1 MPTYEY
7 VCEKCDHEF
16 EIFQSIKADPLKD
29 CPKCKGKVRRMIG
42 TGAGI
47 IFKGSGFYETDY
59 RSESYKS
66 GAKKESDSKKSSS
79 KSDSKSKS
87 GNKSNSS
94 ISCRYQS
101 VNQQNNQH
109 RPQTQSKR
117 PTRSRL
123 AIQLPDTFAGK
134 QKHCQQ

>member
-16 EIFQSIKADPLKD
+16 EIFQSIKADPLTD
-29 CPKCKGKVRRMIG
+29 CPKDKCKGKVRRMIG

-79 KSDSKSKS
+79 KSDSKTKSDSKS
-87 GNKSNSS
+87 SSGKS
-94 ISCRYQS
+94 
-101 VNQQNNQH
+101 
-109 RPQTQSKR
+109 
-117 PTRSRL
+117 
-123 AIQLPDTFAGK
+123 AGK
-134 QKHCQQ
+134 SSS

>member
-94 ISCRYQS
+94 KS
-101 VNQQNNQH
+101 
-109 RPQTQSKR
+109 
-117 PTRSRL
+117 
-123 AIQLPDTFAGK
+123 AGK
-134 QKHCQQ
+134 SSSSD